1 MRALEQVSMFLI
13 SESIELT
20 PRAASALNHPTR
32 PHGHVCWRLTRF
44 GH

>member
-1 MRALEQVSMFLI
+1 MRALEPVSMLI

-20 PRAASALNHPTR
+20 LRAASALNHLTR
-32 PHGHVCWRLTRF
+32 PYGHVCWRLTRF